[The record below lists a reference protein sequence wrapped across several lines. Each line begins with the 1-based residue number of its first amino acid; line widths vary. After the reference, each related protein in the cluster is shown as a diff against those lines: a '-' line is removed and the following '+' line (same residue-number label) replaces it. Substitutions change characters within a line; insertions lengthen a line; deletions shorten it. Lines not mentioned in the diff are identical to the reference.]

1 MTLLEKID
9 KLIAEQGLSRHKVEK
24 EAGLSVS
31 TLLKWDNS
39 VPRAD
44 KLKAVAD
51 VLGVSVDYLLSD
63 EEGIEVRPAP
73 QNELGYDFVLTD
85 GKESTFIEVESGNE
99 NYFKECNSAPIL
111 IWSHSLPA
119 TFCCQIRVKSA
130 LLKWRKI
137 LRTLRMC
144 KKQKRTNSAGRSLNI
159 LFCSEGKS
167 LYVFNSILKL
177 CKELRQYR
185 TG

>member
-51 VLGVSVDYLLSD
+51 VLGTSLDYLLSD
-63 EEGIEVRPAP
+63 SDIEVKSAP
-73 QNELGYDFVLTD
+73 QNVPYDFVITD
-85 GKESTFIEVESGNE
+85 GNESTLIDVRSDENHLKRMQQRADSYLESLITCYLLLSEPGKKCLAEMANNLKALEDRNNEMHEKLIEDIKNT
-99 NYFKECNSAPIL
+99 KED
-111 IWSHSLPA
+111 
-119 TFCCQIRVKSA
+119 K
-130 LLKWRKI
+130 
-137 LRTLRMC
+137 
-144 KKQKRTNSAGRSLNI
+144 
-159 LFCSEGKS
+159 
-167 LYVFNSILKL
+167 
-177 CKELRQYR
+177 
-185 TG
+185 